1 MGQFEGRRL
10 SWPRLATLI
19 VLLLAAVFA
28 SLRGW
33 NWFQEARALDQAAGP
48 GFAGYVDVT
57 ATPQLAFEDPENAA
71 SRDAVLAFVVADP
84 KSHCSPS
91 WGAAYSLSQAAQ
103 QLDLDRRIAR
113 LQQRGG
119 AVMVSFGGQANSE
132 LATACTSAT
141 GLYDAYKEV
150 VTRYHLTA
158 IDLDLEGDALD
169 PTASQR
175 RAVAIAKL
183 QKATKVQVWLT
194 LPVARAGLVD
204 TGQSEVSDMLTA
216 GVDLAGVNVMT
227 MDYGADLPSNETMGE
242 AAEESLTATH
252 AQLRSLYAKAGHEL
266 SSVAS
271 WQHLGATVMIGQND
285 SAGEIFGLLD
295 AQRLRG
301 FATGHKLGRLSMWS
315 LNRDRACGSNYPD
328 VTIVSDACSGVKQ
341 DAGAFAEALGG
352 TGTGDVAGIVSD
364 SASATTTP
372 SVDPTVT
379 PSDNPATSPYPIW
392 QQDQVYLEGTRVV
405 WHHNVYVAKWWT
417 SGDVPDNPLKNGDA
431 TPWTLIGPVLPGESP
446 EPTPTMPADYY
457 PTWKITKAYHAG
469 DRVLFEGVPYVAQWW
484 TQGDSP
490 ATPGTVNAPAPWRPL
505 TEQEITA
512 ALNGSASPSA
522 TPAQQAP

>member
-1 MGQFEGRRL
+1 MA
-10 SWPRLATLI
+10 P
-19 VLLLAAVFA
+19 
-28 SLRGW
+28 
-33 NWFQEARALDQAAGP
+33 
-48 GFAGYVDVT
+48 YV
-57 ATPQLAFEDPENAA
+57 
-71 SRDAVLAFVVADP
+71 VLAFVVSDP
-84 KSHCSPS
+84 QSACTPS
-91 WGAAYSLSQAAQ
+91 WGAAYSLDDASDA
-103 QLDLDRRIAR
+103 LDLDRRIALLR
-113 LQQRGG
+113 QRGG
-119 AVMVSFGGQANSE
+119 DVMVSFGGQANSE
-132 LATACTSAT
+132 LAVGCTSQDD
-141 GLYDAYKEV
+141 LVHAYEDVIK
-150 VTRYHLTA
+150 RYHLKS
-158 IDLDLEGDALD
+158 IDLDIEGGALADAD
-169 PTASQR
+169 ATKR
-175 RAVAIAKL
+175 RNAAIAQV
-183 QKATKVQVWLT
+183 QKDTGVKVWVT
-194 LPVARAGLVD
+194 VPVARTGLTGDGLSFVTD
-204 TGQSEVSDMLTA
+204 TLDS
-216 GVDLAGVNVMT
+216 GVDLAGVNLMT
-227 MDYGADLPSNETMGE
+227 MDYGDVPAGVTMGT
-242 AAEESLTATH
+242 AAVSALDATH
-252 AQLRSLYAKAGHEL
+252 AQLAALYRQQGRQL
-266 SSVAS
+266 SAVDVC
-271 WQHLGATVMIGQND
+271 QRMGATVMLGQND
-285 SAGEIFGLLD
+285 IAGEVFTLD
-295 AQRLRG
+295 DAATLQA
-301 FATGHKLGRLSMWS
+301 FASQHKLGRVAMWS
-315 LNRDRACGSNYPD
+315 LNRDRACGDNYPD